1 MIVVDAS
8 VATEAVAGSSE
19 RNLRA
24 LSRITGEAALA
35 PHVLDLE
42 VASALR
48 GLVRRGELAE
58 PIARS
63 GLRHLAVL
71 PIARVPHEP
80 LLERC
85 WELRDNLTVYDAAY
99 VALAE
104 ATGATLLTSDQ
115 RLAQAPGIR
124 CKVELLEP

>member
-8 VATEAVAGSSE
+8 AVTEAVAGSSDRSLE
-19 RNLRA
+19 TMRRMA
-24 LSRITGEAALA
+24 QDAALA
-35 PHVLDLE
+35 PHLLDLE

-48 GLVRRGELAE
+48 ALVRRGEISETA
-58 PIARS
+58 AGS
-63 GLRHLAVL
+63 GLRQLAVL
-71 PIARVPHEP
+71 PIVRFAHEL

-104 ATGATLLTSDQ
+104 TTGATLLTHDQ
-115 RLAQAPGIR
+115 RLAHAPGIR
-124 CKVELLEP
+124 CDVELLGG

>member
-19 RNLRA
+19 RNLKVLR
-24 LSRITGEAALA
+24 RITREAALA

-42 VASALR
+42 VTSALR

-58 PIARS
+58 PLARS

-71 PIARVPHEP
+71 PVTRLPHEP
-80 LLERC
+80 LLARC
-85 WELRDNLTVYDAAY
+85 WELRDNLTVYDATY

-104 ATGATLLTSDQ
+104 TIGATLLTYDQ
-115 RLAQAPGIR
+115 RLARAPGIR
-124 CKVELLEP
+124 CEVELPD

>member
-24 LSRITGEAALA
+24 LSRISSEAALA

-58 PIARS
+58 PLARS

-71 PIARVPHEP
+71 PVARVPHGP

-85 WELRDNLTVYDAAY
+85 WELRDNVTVYDAAY

-115 RLAQAPGIR
+115 RVAQAPGIR

>member
-8 VATEAVAGSSE
+8 VVTEAVGGSSE
-19 RNLRA
+19 RNFEAMR
-24 LSRITGEAALA
+24 RITREAALA

-48 GLVRRGELAE
+48 GLVRRGALAGTA
-58 PIARS
+58 ARAA
-63 GLRHLAVL
+63 LRHLAAL
-71 PIARVPHEP
+71 PVTRCGHGP
-80 LLERC
+80 LLPRC
-85 WELRDNLTVYDAAY
+85 WELRDNLTIYDAAY

-115 RLAQAPGIR
+115 RLVRAPGTG
-124 CKVELLEP
+124 CKIELLH

>member
-8 VATEAVAGSSE
+8 VVTEAVAGSSK
-19 RNLRA
+19 RNLEVMG
-24 LSRITGEAALA
+24 RIAGVAALA

-48 GLVRRGELAE
+48 ALLRRGELAE
-58 PIARS
+58 PLARS

-71 PIARVPHEP
+71 PVTRVPHEP
-80 LLERC
+80 LLSRC
-85 WELRDNLTVYDAAY
+85 WELRHNLTVYDAAY

-104 ATGATLLTSDQ
+104 TTGATLLTSDQ
-115 RLAQAPGIR
+115 RLARAPGIR
-124 CKVELLEP
+124 CEVELLR

>member
-8 VATEAVAGSSE
+8 VATAAVAGSSE
-19 RNLRA
+19 RNLAA
-24 LSRITGEAALA
+24 LRRVAGEAALA

-48 GLVRRGELAE
+48 RLVRRGELAE
-58 PIARS
+58 PLARS
-63 GLRHLAVL
+63 ALRHLAAL
-71 PIARVPHEP
+71 PVARVAHEP

-99 VALAE
+99 AALAE
-104 ATGATLLTSDQ
+104 ATGATLLTSDR
-115 RLAQAPGIR
+115 RLARAPGIR
-124 CKVELLEP
+124 CEIELLH

>member
-8 VATEAVAGSSE
+8 AATEAVAGSGE
-19 RNLRA
+19 RGIEAMR
-24 LSRITGEAALA
+24 RIAEEASLA
-35 PHVLDLE
+35 PHLLDLE

-48 GLVRRGELAE
+48 GLVRRGALAE
-58 PIARS
+58 AVAHS
-63 GLRHLAVL
+63 ALRHLAML
-71 PIARVPHEP
+71 PVTRCDHRP
-80 LLERC
+80 LLSRC

-115 RLAQAPGIR
+115 RLANAPGID
-124 CKVELLEP
+124 CEVELL

>member
-1 MIVVDAS
+1 MIVADAS
-8 VATEAVAGSSE
+8 VVTEAVGGSSE
-19 RNLRA
+19 RNLEA
-24 LSRITGEAALA
+24 LSRITREAALA

-48 GLVRRGELAE
+48 GLVRRGVLAE
-58 PIARS
+58 ALAQAA
-63 GLRHLAVL
+63 LRHLAVL
-71 PIARVPHEP
+71 PVSRCGHRP
-80 LLERC
+80 LLPRC

-124 CKVELLEP
+124 CEVELLH

>member
-8 VATEAVAGSSE
+8 VVAEAVGGSSE
-19 RNLRA
+19 RNLAA
-24 LSRITGEAALA
+24 LDRITREAALA

-48 GLVRRGELAE
+48 GLVRRGALPASM
-58 PIARS
+58 ARAA
-63 GLRHLAVL
+63 LRHLAVL
-71 PIARVPHEP
+71 PVTRCGHRG
-80 LLERC
+80 LLPRC
-85 WELRDNLTVYDAAY
+85 WELRDNLTVYDASY

-104 ATGATLLTSDQ
+104 AAGVTLLTSDR

-124 CKVELLEP
+124 CEVELQC

>member
-8 VATEAVAGSSE
+8 VVTEAVGGSSE
-19 RNLRA
+19 RNLEAMR
-24 LSRITGEAALA
+24 RITREAALA

-48 GLVRRGELAE
+48 RLVRRGALAE
-58 PIARS
+58 PLARAA
-63 GLRHLAVL
+63 LRHLAVL
-71 PIARVPHEP
+71 PVTRCGHGT
-80 LLERC
+80 LLPRC
-85 WELRDNLTVYDAAY
+85 WKLRDNLTIYDAAY

-115 RLAQAPGIR
+115 RLTRAPDIG
-124 CKVELLEP
+124 CKIELLH

>member
-19 RNLRA
+19 RNLTVLR
-24 LSRITGEAALA
+24 RITREAALA

-42 VASALR
+42 VASALG

-58 PIARS
+58 PLARS

-71 PIARVPHEP
+71 PVTRVPHEP
-80 LLERC
+80 LLARC
-85 WELRDNLTVYDAAY
+85 WELRDNLTAYDAAY

-104 ATGATLLTSDQ
+104 TIGATLLTYDQ
-115 RLAQAPGIR
+115 RLSRAPGIR
-124 CKVELLEP
+124 CEVELPD

>member
-19 RNLRA
+19 RNLTVLR
-24 LSRITGEAALA
+24 RITGEAALA

-58 PIARS
+58 PLARS

-71 PIARVPHEP
+71 PVTRVPHEP
-80 LLERC
+80 LLARC
-85 WELRDNLTVYDAAY
+85 WELRDNLTAYDAAY

-104 ATGATLLTSDQ
+104 TIGAPLLTYDQ
-115 RLAQAPGIR
+115 RLSRAPGIR
-124 CKVELLEP
+124 CEVELPD

>member
-8 VATEAVAGSSE
+8 AATEAVAGSGE
-19 RNLRA
+19 RGIEAMR
-24 LSRITGEAALA
+24 RIAKEASLA
-35 PHVLDLE
+35 PHLLDLE

-48 GLVRRGELAE
+48 RLVRRGALA
-58 PIARS
+58 AAVAHS
-63 GLRHLAVL
+63 ALLHLAVL
-71 PIARVPHEP
+71 PVTRCDHRP
-80 LLERC
+80 LLSRC

-115 RLAQAPGIR
+115 RMANAPGID
-124 CKVELLEP
+124 CEVELL